1 MRAQLDPRSD
11 WVTCTSAA
19 DNPVLMLVLKEEVV
33 ESRQLSAPDQDA
45 IMQDVVEEVSQTSNY
60 FFAPYHFT
68 DRD

>member
-1 MRAQLDPRSD
+1 
-11 WVTCTSAA
+11 
-19 DNPVLMLVLKEEVV
+19 MLVLKEEVV